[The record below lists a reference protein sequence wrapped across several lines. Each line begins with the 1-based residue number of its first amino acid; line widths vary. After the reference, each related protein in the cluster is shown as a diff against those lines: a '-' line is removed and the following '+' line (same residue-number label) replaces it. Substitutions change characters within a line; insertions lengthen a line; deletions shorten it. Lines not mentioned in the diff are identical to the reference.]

1 MPRNV
6 GGDAGH
12 KFGELT
18 QFILGIVEARDE
30 QRDNLKPQPHAVNA
44 ADAVED
50 WADASA

>member
-1 MPRNV
+1 MTGIEQRADHV
-6 GGDAGH
+6 
-12 KFGELT
+12 
-18 QFILGIVEARDE
+18 ILGIVEARDE